1 MKKITFAIPKGFQP
15 PEGITEGDEFSAAA
29 TLKLEDGKLC
39 LVAVDD
45 VPLKGYE
52 EESDKGRK
60 ANEGGSAEGSNMA
73 SRYQA
78 AMQQMA
84 AANPQGMQP

>member
-1 MKKITFAIPKGFQP
+1 MKKITFAIPEGFQP

-52 EESDKGRK
+52 DEHEKGRK
-60 ANEGGSAEGSNMA
+60 ANEGSSAEGASMA
-73 SRYQA
+73 QRYAA
-78 AMQQMA
+78 AMQQA
-84 AANPQGMQP
+84 AANPQAGM